1 MAKKYRFSG
10 IYDTIKDD
18 KLMRIQPMAK
28 LKSSYTRHNVWP
40 GVKAYIEYVEHL
52 GKHYNAEDGDF
63 YDAIILDF

>member
-28 LKSSYTRHNVWP
+28 LKSSYTRHRVLP
-40 GVKAYIEYVEHL
+40 GVKAY
-52 GKHYNAEDGDF
+52 K
-63 YDAIILDF
+63 

>member
-1 MAKKYRFSG
+1 MKPLKEI
-10 IYDTIKDD
+10 IYFTK
-18 KLMRIQPMAK
+18 MAK